1 MRNRA
6 GGYVLGI
13 SLLLAACS
21 DTTGGSSLGQGAESS
36 ASTGTNTAP
45 RTTHSQQPSAST
57 APSTD
62 LSSQDIRALPSTH
75 VGAGIPLG
83 PPPRIPWSEP
93 VGNGPRV
100 IHPAVN
106 PVDDAPQLAV
116 RLRRPDTAPRNSNCW
131 SLVDRDDAGSLW
143 TRCYLWGRRPA
154 DGLYRPV
161 LSPDGRWAVDL
172 IFTGGTV
179 QLDTRTGRAV
189 SRTRFAGR
197 AQQVA
202 FEDRDHYLVVLTAE
216 TAADAFPIEQWIVR
230 CDVRGSCERAIN
242 VVLIDEYST
251 LGFVRSRP

>member
-1 MRNRA
+1 MRIRA
-6 GGYVLGI
+6 SGYVLGV

-21 DTTGGSSLGQGAESS
+21 GTTGESSLRQGAANS
-36 ASTGTNTAP
+36 ASTGTNSAP
-45 RTTHSQQPSAST
+45 RTTQSQQPSAST
-57 APSTD
+57 GPSTD
-62 LSSQDIRALPSTH
+62 LGSQDIRALPSTH

-83 PPPRIPWSEP
+83 PPPRIAWSEP

-106 PVDDAPQLAV
+106 PVEDATQLAF

-172 IFTGGTV
+172 IFTGETV

-242 VVLIDEYST
+242 GVLIDAYAT
-251 LGFVRSRP
+251 LGLVRARP